1 MWITAASKRAFD
13 VNFRE
18 GRLLIA
24 SGKLEFVLCIGR
36 HQTHP
41 SFPKLIDTSGHLR
54 LVKLRFN
61 LAELLLMAPAN
72 PYAFILANVPNT
84 ASPPRKTTQRSKIF
98 LTAPIMYQRGVPLFV
113 H

>member
-54 LVKLRFN
+54 LVQTKVQFGRALAHGSGQSVRFHPRQRT
-61 LAELLLMAPAN
+61 EYSQSSSEDYPA
-72 PYAFILANVPNT
+72 F
-84 ASPPRKTTQRSKIF
+84 
-98 LTAPIMYQRGVPLFV
+98 
-113 H
+113 